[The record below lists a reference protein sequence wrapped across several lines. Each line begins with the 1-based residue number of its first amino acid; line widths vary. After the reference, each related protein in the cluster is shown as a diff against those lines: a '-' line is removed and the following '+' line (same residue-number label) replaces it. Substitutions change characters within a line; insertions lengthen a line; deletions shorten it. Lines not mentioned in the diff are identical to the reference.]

1 MIDAILT
8 TIRQVGGTI
17 EVLDGDLRLRVPKGL
32 LSSAERLLLAE
43 HKAAILKLLAD
54 EAVVE
59 TPVDS
64 TTDST
69 IEPVVEEHLD
79 QDADGWEAAVDP
91 PPPCRQCGSLELWET
106 LAGTWRCLRCDPP
119 IHARRLEEKARQL
132 REKFGGDLLKR
143 IAPVDRIAEPSRVG
157 TSTRLLTTTQT

>member
-1 MIDAILT
+1 MIEVLNKIKAA
-8 TIRQVGGTI
+8 GGTI
-17 EVLDGDLRLRVPKGL
+17 EVLGGDLRLRVPKGL

-43 HKAAILKLLAD
+43 HKVEIITLLAD
-54 EAVVE
+54 EKVVE
-59 TPVDS
+59 APVEN

-69 IEPVVEEHLD
+69 VEAVVNNMMDQDLDEPVEEI
-79 QDADGWEAAVDP
+79 VP
-91 PPPCRQCGSLELWET
+91 PPACRQCGSLELWQT

-132 REKFGGDLLKR
+132 REQFGSNLLKR
-143 IAPVDRIAEPSRVG
+143 IAPIDKMAEPSQVG